1 MKTYNYQTKR
11 EALNAAMVHLMD
23 GDGYISERPG
33 ALHVFTEDG
42 ELSGTLETQYY
53 LGDVDD
59 CRVRIGSTLVRVITD
74 GAAYRR
80 MQKGQSVR
88 LTVRDLMV
96 FPDDGSLEEMLKI
109 RT

>member
-1 MKTYNYQTKR
+1 MENQSIACPGPYNGKVY
-11 EALNAAMVHLMD
+11 AAV
-23 GDGYISERPG
+23 RPEN
-33 ALHVFTEDG
+33 LLFTDDG
-42 ELSGTLETQYY
+42 ELSGILETQYY

-80 MQKGQSVR
+80 MQKGQKVR

-96 FPDDGSLEEMLKI
+96 FPDDGSLEEKLKI